1 MNKSSN
7 PNLSTAN
14 TLTIKDVARW
24 LAMMAAT
31 DGVVTPAERMLLK
44 EFAELHGIIPN
55 SLLRMAH
62 AIANKVD
69 IPEVEFVNHSTMKGR
84 MFEKFVVR
92 LTSDSSRF
100 THLNWS
106 SDKSVDGIY
115 FLDTLMPDLY
125 LRHRLDFGTVEYYVE
140 CKYRSYLPDGTLDI
154 STQLNRYH
162 RMISANTKKELFVA
176 IGLGG
181 SPSNPEQ
188 FYVIPSRMINAGDV
202 IQINHYTEYLCPPT
216 PDGFNDYISC
226 YFSKYL

>member
-7 PNLSTAN
+7 QDSSTAN

-31 DGVVTPAERMLLK
+31 DGVVTPSERMLLK

-62 AIANKVD
+62 AIANNVD
-69 IPEVEFVNHSTMKGR
+69 IPEVEFVNKSTMKGR

-106 SDKSVDGIY
+106 SDKYVDGI
-115 FLDTLMPDLY
+115 LDTLMPDLY

-140 CKYRSYLPDGTLDI
+140 CKYRSSLPDGTLDI

-162 RMISANTKKELFVA
+162 RMISANTKKEL
-176 IGLGG
+176 L
-181 SPSNPEQ
+181 
-188 FYVIPSRMINAGDV
+188 
-202 IQINHYTEYLCPPT
+202 
-216 PDGFNDYISC
+216 
-226 YFSKYL
+226 